1 MSGVLWAAGIWAVTL
16 GLWYWLDTRAGRSKA
31 WLNRE
36 SVAVIL
42 ALLGTKA
49 IAANTSA
56 EEILRDPAVIE
67 RIVRGGLAA
76 LALLVA
82 VPILIQRLRNPDRE
96 TGFRNLTVV
105 VTYLGVLAVTTLYS
119 AAPLVTGAKALEMG
133 AGTAAVLAAAFAHD
147 GRRRLRDMAVTVVV
161 LEAALLIASIIGF
174 FALPE
179 TFSRMDIRPGFLGE
193 LIMRAPWAHSNYL
206 SAIGA
211 LVASFALAWALE
223 AKAKSHRIF
232 LIVLFLMGISGT
244 VLASGR
250 QGVIILLASVSVLLW
265 FRRRVLFTIAI
276 GPAIAVTL
284 WLNWESAV
292 EVFARGRP
300 ENLLTLTGRVGW
312 WQSALDAWVVHPWT
326 GYGFGAG
333 GRFVALANIGRSQ
346 TSNVHSG
353 YVETLV
359 GVGLL
364 GAIPLLLAVVI
375 VAAWSLGALRDG
387 RDVPFAIIIVPMAI
401 HTSVAQ
407 GFGGWLNAEFV
418 LLVCLVGITDWWRR
432 DRRMTRTRSE
442 LVGTA

>member
-1 MSGVLWAAGIWAVTL
+1 MSGVLWAAGIWVVTL

-67 RIVRGGLAA
+67 RIVRGGLAM

-105 VTYLGVLAVTTLYS
+105 IAYLGILSVTTLYS
-119 AAPLVTGAKALEMG
+119 VAPLVTGAKALEMG
-133 AGTAAVLAAAFAHD
+133 AGAAAVLAAAFAPD
-147 GRRRLRDMAVTVVV
+147 GRRRLRDMVVTVIV

-179 TFSRMDIRPGFLGE
+179 TFSRLDVRPGFLGE
-193 LIMRAPWAHSNYL
+193 LTMRAPWAHSNYL

-244 VLASGR
+244 VLAAGR

-265 FRRRVLFTIAI
+265 FRRRALFAIAI
-276 GPAIAVTL
+276 GPAIAATL
-284 WLNWESAV
+284 WLTWESAV

-300 ENLLTLTGRVGW
+300 ENLLTLTGRLGW
-312 WQSALDAWVVHPWT
+312 WQSALDAWAVHPWT

-333 GRFVALANIGRSQ
+333 GRFVALANVGRSQ
-346 TSNVHSG
+346 GSNVHSG

-359 GVGLL
+359 GVG
-364 GAIPLLLAVVI
+364 I
-375 VAAWSLGALRDG
+375 LGALPLVIAVLVVAGWSIGALRNG
-387 RDVPFAIIIVPMAI
+387 RDVPFAILIVPMAI

-407 GFGGWLNAEFV
+407 GFGGWLNAEFI

-432 DRRMTRTRSE
+432 EQSMARTRKE
-442 LVGTA
+442 LVGTV